1 MYGDF
6 GKINIPPKKRP
17 SERAVV
23 LRHIV
28 DTYTAAVYDN
38 GEILRTNLLEAKMP
52 SLAVKQ
58 VELILTSSVV
68 REFLTSEEKDP
79 TPAEINRAL
88 FAIESCGLADADAR
102 ELLDDLLYSK
112 QINSVLRE
120 YAVVKEA
127 VGNKKATT
135 YIPPQLYQERL
146 REIMGYVSARDEEK
160 LTGEVQEELSTY
172 AECYIGEANYILSLM
187 YRDGIG
193 VVKDIE
199 LANTYAKKAAAAG
212 YPPAYAMLGDVA
224 YTDNRF
230 DEAYAYY
237 TKPGAIALDTERSS
251 RVDTLL
257 RAKGF
262 ANRVCVALG
271 ILYVAIGGTM
281 VWTGQ
286 MLSCAGGVLPTFFV
300 LLTLAMV
307 RVLYIHSKKPLQD
320 LRHWGIAF
328 ALVFTLYMLFAG
340 I

>member
-6 GKINIPPKKRP
+6 GRINAPQKRWP
-17 SERAVV
+17 SARGKV

-28 DTYTAAVYDN
+28 DTYTANVYHN
-38 GEILRTNLLEAKMP
+38 TGILLTNLSETKLP
-52 SLAVKQ
+52 LCAVKQ
-58 VELILTSSVV
+58 LELVLTSSVV
-68 REFLTSEEKDP
+68 REFLASAPEDP
-79 TPAEINRAL
+79 ASGEIGRVL
-88 FAIESCGLADADAR
+88 LAIECCGLAEEEAR
-102 ELLDDLLYSK
+102 ELLSDLLYSIHIEPIY
-112 QINSVLRE
+112 QTYV
-120 YAVVKEA
+120 AV
-127 VGNKKATT
+127 KKAVESRKD
-135 YIPPQLYQERL
+135 IRFLPPQLYQERL
-146 REIMGYVSARDEEK
+146 REIMGFVSAKEEEK
-160 LTGEVQEELSTY
+160 LTGQVQEELSIY
-172 AECYIGEANYILSLM
+172 AACHIGEANYILSLM

-193 VVKDIE
+193 VKEDSK
-199 LANTYAKKAAAAG
+199 LADTYAKKAAAAG

-224 YTDNRF
+224 YFGNRF

-262 ANRVCVALG
+262 ANRVCVGLG

-281 VWTGQ
+281 VWAGH
-286 MLSCAGGVLPTFFV
+286 MLSRSGGVLPTFLV

-307 RVLYIHSKKPLQD
+307 CVLYIHSKKPLQD